1 MKRKQER
8 KEALFLIFESDF
20 HKELSPE
27 ELLSSAAELRGLV
40 VTEYIR
46 ETVTGVLNQMA
57 DLDAV
62 ITKYLKNWKLS
73 RISSVALAILRMA
86 VYEMKEGVI
95 PENVAVNEAVELAK
109 EFETEDMPAFIN
121 GVLGSYSRDKA
132 AETK

>member
-1 MKRKQER
+1 MNRKQER

-20 HKELSPE
+20 HKELSAK
-27 ELLSSAAELRGLV
+27 ELLASAAELRGLA

-46 ETVTGVLNQMA
+46 KTVTGVLS
-57 DLDAV
+57 DKEELDG
-62 ITKYLKNWKLS
+62 IISKYLKNWKLS

-86 VYEMKEGVI
+86 VFEMKEGEI

-132 AETK
+132 EK